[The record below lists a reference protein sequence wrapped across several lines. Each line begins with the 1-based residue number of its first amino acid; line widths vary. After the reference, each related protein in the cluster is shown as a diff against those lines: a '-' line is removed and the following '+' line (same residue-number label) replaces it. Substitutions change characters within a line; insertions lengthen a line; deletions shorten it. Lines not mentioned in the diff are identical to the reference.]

1 MCRLRASVFSVE
13 ITDPKAIFKIAVI
26 MMRFV
31 PVLSASTLYRCRAL
45 ATKIANEL
53 RNKEPKHF
61 IDKLSLADI
70 HASLERAA
78 WVVEQKTA
86 KGLQQRSRFPG
97 QEFV

>member
-1 MCRLRASVFSVE
+1 MCRLRASVFSVG
-13 ITDPKAIFKIAVI
+13 ITDPKALFKIAEI
-26 MMRFV
+26 MMRFA

-53 RNKEPKHF
+53 RNKELEHF
-61 IDKLSLADI
+61 VDKLSLADI

-86 KGLQQRSRFPG
+86 KGLQERSRPHHR
-97 QEFV
+97 